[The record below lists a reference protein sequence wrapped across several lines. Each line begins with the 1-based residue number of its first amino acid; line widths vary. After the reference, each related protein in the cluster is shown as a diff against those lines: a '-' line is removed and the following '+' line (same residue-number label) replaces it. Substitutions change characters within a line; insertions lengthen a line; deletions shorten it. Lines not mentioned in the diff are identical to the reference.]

1 MPPKDPLSK
10 RIKRHVIGRRHT
22 FFVAT
27 APGFEPVCLQ
37 ELLKLK
43 PDARAACVTPGGVEF
58 EGRLDDCYLA
68 NLNLRSANRILMRI
82 HTFKSSNF
90 RKLEKKLLDI
100 PWELYLHA
108 GRLPKV
114 HVTTKHCRLSHSG
127 AIAERFRTTI
137 ASQLSRLES
146 TTTRKAGGLDFTAI
160 GGKRQGREV
169 PQSLKTT
176 RCEPGASH
184 PVWKTQSDK
193 KITSAEQNI
202 YVRGIDDCFT
212 VSIDSSGDLLYKRG
226 LKKHAGKAPLRET
239 LAATALLLAG
249 YDGRDPLLDPMCGS
263 GTFSLEGALM
273 AKRIPAGWFRDFAFM
288 GWPSFRPKRW
298 NYMRRQAESQFV
310 KPDRPMIFASDTDP
324 GACQKLERCV
334 QKYSMSDAVQVNSRD
349 FFNLDLRELTE
360 RVGVICINPPYG
372 RRLGGR
378 NQSEKFFQTI
388 CNRLK
393 QEYRGWNLVLFA
405 PSRKLAGTIPFQTK
419 SYPILHGGLKLAL
432 LIGKIQ

>member
-1 MPPKDPLSK
+1 MPPEDPLSK
-10 RIKRHVIGRRHT
+10 RIKRHVIGRKHN

-27 APGFEPVCLQ
+27 SPGFEPVCLQ

-43 PDARAACVTPGGVEF
+43 PAASEACVTPGGVEF

-90 RKLEKKLLDI
+90 RKLGKKLLDI

-114 HVTTKHCRLSHSG
+114 HVTTKHCRLRHSS
-127 AIAERFRTTI
+127 AIAEKFRTTI

-146 TTTRKAGGLDFTAI
+146 
-160 GGKRQGREV
+160 
-169 PQSLKTT
+169 
-176 RCEPGASH
+176 
-184 PVWKTQSDK
+184 DK
-193 KITSAEQNI
+193 KITKIASAEQNI
-202 YVRGIDDCFT
+202 YVRGIDDRFT

-239 LAATALLLAG
+239 LAAAALLLAG

-273 AKRIPAGWFRDFAFM
+273 AKRIPAGWLRDFAFM

-349 FFNLDLRELTE
+349 FFDLDLRELTE

-378 NQSEKFFQTI
+378 NESEKFFQAI

-405 PSRKLAGTIPFQTK
+405 PSRKLAGTLPFQTK

>member
-1 MPPKDPLSK
+1 MPSEDPLSK
-10 RIKRHVIGRRHT
+10 RIKRHVIGRRHN

-27 APGFEPVCLQ
+27 SPGFEPVCLQ

-43 PDARAACVTPGGVEF
+43 PVAGEACVASGGVEF
-58 EGRLDDCYLA
+58 EGRLDDCYFA

-90 RKLEKKLLDI
+90 RKLEKKIGDI

-114 HVTTKHCRLSHSG
+114 HVSTKHCRLRHSG
-127 AIAERFRTTI
+127 AVAERFRTTI
-137 ASQLSRLES
+137 AAQLSRFES
-146 TTTRKAGGLDFTAI
+146 
-160 GGKRQGREV
+160 V
-169 PQSLKTT
+169 
-176 RCEPGASH
+176 
-184 PVWKTQSDK
+184 K
-193 KITSAEQNI
+193 KITKITSTEQNI
-202 YVRGIDDCFT
+202 YVRGIDDRFT

-239 LAATALLLAG
+239 LAAAALLLAG

-298 NYMRRQAESQFV
+298 DYMRRQAESQLV
-310 KPDRPMIFASDTDP
+310 EPDRPLIFASDIDP

-334 QKYSMSDAVQVNSRD
+334 QKYSISDAVQVNSGD
-349 FFNLDLRELTE
+349 FFDLDLRKLSE
-360 RVGVICINPPYG
+360 RAGVICINPPYG

-378 NQSEKFFQTI
+378 SESEKFFKAI

-393 QEYRGWNLVLFA
+393 QKYRGWNLVLFA

>member
-1 MPPKDPLSK
+1 MPPVDPLSK
-10 RIKRHVIGRRHT
+10 RIKRHVIGRRHN

-27 APGFEPVCLQ
+27 SPGFEPVCLQ

-43 PDARAACVTPGGVEF
+43 PAAGEACVTPGGVEF

-114 HVTTKHCRLSHSG
+114 HVTTKHCRLRHSG
-127 AIAERFRTTI
+127 AIAEKFRTTI
-137 ASQLSRLES
+137 ASQQYR
-146 TTTRKAGGLDFTAI
+146 
-160 GGKRQGREV
+160 
-169 PQSLKTT
+169 P
-176 RCEPGASH
+176 
-184 PVWKTQSDK
+184 QSDK
-193 KITSAEQNI
+193 KMTKIASTEQNI

-239 LAATALLLAG
+239 LAAASLLLAG

-334 QKYSMSDAVQVNSRD
+334 QKYSISDAVQVNSRD
-349 FFNLDLRELTE
+349 FFEIDPRELTE
-360 RVGVICINPPYG
+360 RAGVICINPPYG

-378 NQSEKFFQTI
+378 NQSEKFFQAI
-388 CNRLK
+388 CKRLK

>member
-1 MPPKDPLSK
+1 MPPEDPLSK
-10 RIKRHVIGRRHT
+10 RIKRHVIGRRHD
-22 FFVAT
+22 FFIAT
-27 APGFEPVCLQ
+27 APGFETVCLQ
-37 ELLKLK
+37 ELLELK
-43 PDARAACVTPGGVEF
+43 PAAGGACATPGGVEF

-90 RKLEKKLLDI
+90 RKLEKKLRDI

-108 GRLPKV
+108 SRLPKV
-114 HVTTKHCRLSHSG
+114 HVTTKHCRLRHSG

-137 ASQLSRLES
+137 ASRLSRLES
-146 TTTRKAGGLDFTAI
+146 
-160 GGKRQGREV
+160 
-169 PQSLKTT
+169 
-176 RCEPGASH
+176 
-184 PVWKTQSDK
+184 DK
-193 KITSAEQNI
+193 KMTKIASAEQNI
-202 YVRGIDDCFT
+202 YVRGIDDAFT

-239 LAATALLLAG
+239 LAAAALLLAG

-273 AKRIPAGWFRDFAFM
+273 AKGIPAGWFRDFAFM
-288 GWPSFRPKRW
+288 GWPSFRPKKW
-298 NYMRRQAESQFV
+298 NYIRRQAESKFV
-310 KPDRPMIFASDTDP
+310 KPDRPLIFASDTDSD
-324 GACQKLERCV
+324 ACQKLESCV
-334 QKYSMSDAVQVNSRD
+334 QKYSISDAVQVNSRD
-349 FFNLDLRELTE
+349 FFDIDPRELTE
-360 RVGVICINPPYG
+360 RAGVICINPPYG

-388 CNRLK
+388 CKRLK
-393 QEYRGWNLVLFA
+393 QEYRGWGLVLFA
-405 PSRKLAGTIPFQTK
+405 PSRKLAGTLPFQTK

>member
-1 MPPKDPLSK
+1 MPPEDPLSK
-10 RIKRHVIGRRHT
+10 RIKRHVIGRKHN

-27 APGFEPVCLQ
+27 SPGFEPVCLQ

-43 PDARAACVTPGGVEF
+43 PDAGEACITPGGVEF
-58 EGRLDDCYLA
+58 EGRLDDCYLT

-82 HTFKSSNF
+82 DTFKSSNF
-90 RKLEKKLLDI
+90 RKLKKKLLDI

-108 GRLPKV
+108 GKPPKV
-114 HVTTKHCRLSHSG
+114 HVTTKHCRLHHSG

-137 ASQLSRLES
+137 AGQLSRFGS

-160 GGKRQGREV
+160 GGKRRGREA
-169 PQSLKTT
+169 PQSLQV
-176 RCEPGASH
+176 EPGAKH

-239 LAATALLLAG
+239 LAAAALLLAG
-249 YDGRDPLLDPMCGS
+249 YDAHEPLLDPMCGS

-273 AKRIPAGWFRDFAFM
+273 AKRIPAGWFRDFAFKR
-288 GWPSFRPKRW
+288 WPSFRPKTW
-298 NYMRRQAESQFV
+298 NYMRHQAESQFV
-310 KPDRPMIFASDTDP
+310 NTEKARIFASDTDP
-324 GACQKLERCV
+324 DACQKLERCV
-334 QKYSMSDAVQVNSRD
+334 HKHRMSDVVRVNSID
-349 FFNLDLRELTE
+349 FFDLNPRELTD
-360 RVGVICINPPYG
+360 RTGVICINPPYG

-378 NQSEKFFQTI
+378 NEAERFFQAI
-388 CNRLK
+388 CERLK
-393 QEYRGWNLVLFA
+393 QEYHGWNLVLFA
-405 PSRKLAGTIPFQTK
+405 PGRKLAGTIPFQTK
-419 SYPILHGGLKLAL
+419 AYPILHGGLKLAL
-432 LIGKIQ
+432 LIGKI